1 MSEIDFAKYTDV
13 DQIIEDIKKIKIQ
26 GATNVAIATFE
37 GIKLFIETHERDCP
51 VEVLIADIEKKGIA
65 LAEARP
71 NEPLAKNGL
80 RYLSYMIRVK
90 YPKISTIDEVKNAY
104 LQLSEEYLQVIKDSK
119 KQIIEKGSE
128 VIKDVDEIVTHCH
141 SSTSE
146 SLIINQ
152 AKKMPSFTA
161 VCSETRPLYQG
172 RITATNLLK
181 AGIDTTLCVDSA
193 IETFIIGK
201 GDRNADV
208 VFLGC
213 DQVLMSG
220 DAINKIGSWG
230 IAMASYYANIPLYVV
245 GSILK
250 TDVSTAYKPIE
261 IEMRSAKEVWP
272 DAPEGLRMINP
283 AFEVINKEFITGYLT
298 EVGLVKPDD
307 IGKTIH
313 DSYGWLF

>member
-37 GIKLFIETHERDCP
+37 GIKLFIESHERDCP
-51 VEVLIADIEKKGIA
+51 VEVLISDIEKKGIS

-90 YPKISTIDEVKNAY
+90 YPKVSTIEEVKNAY
-104 LQLSEEYLQVIKDSK
+104 IQLSEEYLGIIKDSK
-119 KQIIEKGSE
+119 MQIIEKGAD
-128 VIKDVDEIVTHCH
+128 VIKGVDEIVTHCH

-152 AKKMPSFTA
+152 AKKMKSFTA

-181 AGIDTTLCVDSA
+181 AGLDTTLVVDSA

-213 DQVLMSG
+213 DQVAMNG

-230 IAMASYYANIPLYVV
+230 IAMAAYYASIPLYVV

-261 IEMRSAKEVWP
+261 IEMRDAKEVWP
-272 DAPEGLRMINP
+272 DAPEGLRMVNP
-283 AFEVINKEFITGYLT
+283 AFEIINKEFITGYLT